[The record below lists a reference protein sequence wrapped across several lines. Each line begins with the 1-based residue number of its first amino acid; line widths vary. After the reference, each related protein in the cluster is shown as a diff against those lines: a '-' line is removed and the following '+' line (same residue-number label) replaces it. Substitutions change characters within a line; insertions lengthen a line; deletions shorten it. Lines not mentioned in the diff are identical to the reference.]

1 MSEKLYHILLLITSG
16 IMINS
21 LFIAEYL
28 ILHEINRVRSHKT
41 PLVITFFAMI
51 FLMVFIVLVII
62 NIWSK

>member
-41 PLVITFFAMI
+41 SLVIAFFAMI